1 MQADVDTDKRRVI
14 LKYISDNPGTHLRK
28 IARDLDISLGTLRYH
43 LDYLERK
50 GSIACQKQKNL
61 KVYFAH
67 GMLKPEDKML
77 TPLLQNKNF
86 REIILALVDSPG
98 MTFSQLVEKL
108 LIGPSTASKYL
119 NILEGQKV
127 IFHERSGKGKKYYIN
142 DPESVIELLTTY
154 KQFMADMSYEIRT
167 PMNTIIGMTS
177 LLLGENLT
185 PEQMD
190 FVEAI
195 KTSGEALISIINSI
209 LDFSRMELETI
220 ALQIQEFNLRE
231 CIEEALDSVSSKAAR
246 KRINIAYMANKK
258 TPNVIQGDRKRLHQ
272 ILVNLLDNAINFT
285 EKGEVFLS
293 VSSKLSDSLH
303 EIHFSVKDTGIG
315 IPENRKNELFES
327 YSQVLNRL
335 SDSFS
340 QVDFESFSQTTD
352 LYAKSDGALG
362 MAICKKLVELMSGKI
377 WVESKEGVGS
387 IIHFTIKTKDV
398 PGVSPLSGIQPSL
411 QGKRILIVVENR
423 TNRIILTLQAL
434 EWGMIP
440 NTIDSGEEALK
451 LIKSVNPFDIVIM
464 DAEMQE
470 DDEPLAVK
478 IRKYDRTISLVA
490 LSFAGEQI
498 NSDSFDAV
506 LTKPIKLF
514 PLFDILTSVLAG
526 KAAAIEGQILV
537 KEVATC
543 SPMRILLAE
552 DNVSNQKVTM
562 TMLERLGYRAD
573 AVSNGAQ
580 ALQALERRNYNMV
593 LMDVRMPEMDGLE
606 ATRIIR
612 QRWNDKP
619 KIIAI
624 TAYALQGDREKFIA
638 VGMDDYLSKPMKLS
652 DLENMLRKYASHE
665 DSLDCGEKEPNDSLK
680 N

>member
-1 MQADVDTDKRRVI
+1 MQADVETDKRRVI
-14 LKYISDNPGTHLRK
+14 LNYISDNPGTHLRK

-119 NILEGQKV
+119 NILEERKV
-127 IFHERSGKGKKYYIN
+127 IFHERSGRGKKYYIN
-142 DPESVIELLTTY
+142 NPGSVIELLTTY
-154 KQFMADMSYEIRT
+154 KQFMADISYEIRT

-185 PEQMD
+185 PEQRD
-190 FVEAI
+190 FVETI
-195 KTSGEALISIINSI
+195 RNSGEALISIINNI
-209 LDFSRMELETI
+209 LDFSRMEQETI
-220 ALQIQEFNLRE
+220 DLQIQDFNLRE

-246 KRINIAYMANKK
+246 KRINIAYMADKN
-258 TPNVIQGDRKRLHQ
+258 TPNEIEGDRKRLHQ
-272 ILVNLLDNAINFT
+272 ILVNLLDNAVNFT
-285 EKGEVFLS
+285 EKGDVLLS

-303 EIHFSVKDTGIG
+303 EVHFSVKDTSIG
-315 IPENRKNELFES
+315 IPEKRKNELFES
-327 YSQVLNRL
+327 YRQVMNRL

-340 QVDFESFSQTTD
+340 KIDFESFSQTTD
-352 LYAKSDGALG
+352 LEAKSDGCLEL
-362 MAICKKLVELMSGKI
+362 AICKKLVELMSGKI
-377 WVESKEGVGS
+377 WVESKEGEGS
-387 IIHFTIKTKDV
+387 TFHFTIKTKDI
-398 PGVSPLSGIQPSL
+398 PGASPFSGIQPSL
-411 QGKRILIVVENR
+411 QGKRILIAVENR
-423 TNRIILTLQAL
+423 TNRIILTLQAW

-440 NTIDSGEEALK
+440 NTTDSGEEALR
-451 LIKSVNPFDIVIM
+451 LIKSVTPFDVVIM

-470 DDEPLAVK
+470 NEDTPLAVE
-478 IRKYDRTISLVA
+478 IRKYDGTMSLVA
-490 LSFAGEQI
+490 LAFEGEQI

-506 LTKPIKLF
+506 LTKPIRLF
-514 PLFDILTSVLAG
+514 PLFNTMTSVLTG
-526 KAAAIEGQILV
+526 KAASIEGRISV
-537 KEVATC
+537 KAGA
-543 SPMRILLAE
+543 SRSSMRILLAE

-562 TMLERLGYRAD
+562 TMLERLGYKAD

-580 ALQALERRNYNMV
+580 ALQALEHQHYDLV

-638 VGMDDYLSKPMKLS
+638 AGMDDYISKPVKMDDLAKL
-652 DLENMLRKYASHE
+652 LKKYHPA
-665 DSLDCGEKEPNDSLK
+665 
-680 N
+680 

>member
-1 MQADVDTDKRRVI
+1 MQEDIDTDKRRAI
-14 LKYISDNPGTHLRK
+14 LDYISDNPGTHLRK

-77 TPLLQNKNF
+77 APLLQNKNF

-108 LIGPSTASKYL
+108 LNGPSTASKYL
-119 NILEGQKV
+119 NVLEERKV
-127 IFHERSGKGKKYYIN
+127 IFHERSGRGKKYYIN
-142 DPESVIELLTTY
+142 NPGSVIELLTTY
-154 KQFMADMSYEIRT
+154 KQFMADISYKIRT

-185 PEQMD
+185 PEQRD
-190 FVEAI
+190 FVETI
-195 KTSGEALISIINSI
+195 RNSGEALISIINNI
-209 LDFSRMELETI
+209 LDFSRMEQETI
-220 ALQIQEFNLRE
+220 DLQIQDFNLRE
-231 CIEEALDSVSSKAAR
+231 CIEEALDFVSSKAAR
-246 KRINIAYMANKK
+246 KRINIAYMADKN
-258 TPNVIQGDRKRLHQ
+258 TPNVIEGDRKRLHQ
-272 ILVNLLDNAINFT
+272 ILVNLLDNAVNFT
-285 EKGEVFLS
+285 EKGEVLLS

-303 EIHFSVKDTGIG
+303 EVHFSVKDTSIG
-315 IPENRKNELFES
+315 IPENKKNQLFES
-327 YSQVLNRL
+327 YRQVMNRL
-335 SDSFS
+335 SDSFG
-340 QVDFESFSQTTD
+340 QIDFESFSQTAD
-352 LYAKSDGALG
+352 LEAKSDGCLEL
-362 MAICKKLVELMSGKI
+362 AICKKLVELMSGKI
-377 WVESKEGVGS
+377 WVESKEGEGS
-387 IIHFTIKTKDV
+387 TFHFTIKTKDV
-398 PGVSPLSGIQPSL
+398 PGASPLSGFQPSL
-411 QGKRILIVVENR
+411 QGKRILIAVENR
-423 TNRIILTLQAL
+423 TNRIILTLQAW

-440 NTIDSGEEALK
+440 NTTDSGEEALR
-451 LIKSVNPFDIVIM
+451 LVKSVSPFDVVII
-464 DAEMQE
+464 DAEML
-470 DDEPLAVK
+470 DYDKPLAIK
-478 IRKYDRTISLVA
+478 IRDHDKNISLVA
-490 LSFAGEQI
+490 LAFAGAQI

-514 PLFDILTSVLAG
+514 PLFDTLTSVLTG
-526 KAAAIEGQILV
+526 KAAAIEGRISDKV
-537 KEVATC
+537 GAIR

-562 TMLERLGYRAD
+562 TMLERLEYKAD

-580 ALQALERRNYNMV
+580 ALQALERQHYDLV

-624 TAYALQGDREKFIA
+624 TAYALQGDREKFISA
-638 VGMDDYLSKPMKLS
+638 GMDDYISKPVKMDDLAKL
-652 DLENMLRKYASHE
+652 LKKYNPA
-665 DSLDCGEKEPNDSLK
+665 
-680 N
+680 